1 MRLGGDSDCGL
12 VLFGLSL
19 AASRASSRATDITGP
34 IRGKFDILARPAS
47 AMMHLPVSLHWRS
60 DTDFDARPSR
70 ARPWQCLASGVTES
84 LTTVTVGNDELT
96 SGSI

>member
-34 IRGKFDILARPAS
+34 IREVNSIFSPAS